1 MSRPYNDE
9 AFSQKEEG
17 EMSFRTNIPVPLF
30 PEKTEAQCLYAQ
42 LSDLRH
48 DLFYLWVFLCA
59 EDMLNSAIS
68 FLEDHEEDPVPFRT
82 DATWA
87 FSHVRG

>member
-1 MSRPYNDE
+1 MNRPDNDGD
-9 AFSQKEEG
+9 FLPKEEG

-82 DATWA
+82 DAAWA